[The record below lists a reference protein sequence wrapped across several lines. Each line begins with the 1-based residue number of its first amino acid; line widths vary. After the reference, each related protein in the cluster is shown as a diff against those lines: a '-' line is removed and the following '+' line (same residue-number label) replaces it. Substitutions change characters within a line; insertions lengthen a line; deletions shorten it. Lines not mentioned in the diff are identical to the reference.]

1 MAVGIPKPG
10 SLIRTGAVAVAAYYA
25 LWGGEYAAYDLRRLR
40 IQTAEEMRALAATRV
55 EVDSLANVATLL
67 EDDPATIERV
77 ARERFGM
84 IREGETLFRFIQ
96 LPPPAADSAG
106 AAAASNR

>member
-10 SLIRTGAVAVAAYYA
+10 NLVRTAVLAVAAYYA
-25 LWGGEYAAYDLRRLR
+25 LWGGEYSASDLRHLR
-40 IQTAEEMRALAATRV
+40 IQTAEEMQALAATRAA
-55 EVDSLANVATLL
+55 VDSLATMATML
-67 EDDPATIERV
+67 EDDSATIERV

-96 LPPPAADSAG
+96 LPPPAADSTG
-106 AAAASNR
+106 AAPASNR